1 MEQHQTKP
9 ACRGVIVPLVT
20 PLDARGR
27 LDAGG
32 ATRLVER
39 VVAAGCAP
47 FVGGTTGEAASLAE
61 DTRTGLVEI
70 AVAAAAGA
78 ELVYAGIA
86 GNCLENCL
94 ERARRY
100 ARLGADVAVCHL
112 PAYYPLDEEQMR
124 AWYLRLADAC
134 PLPLMLYNIPATTSL
149 SIPLPLVEE
158 LSRHENVVGMKDSE
172 RDEERMRECAA
183 RWRAREDFTLHVG
196 WAARSAWGV
205 ENGFDAIVPSSANL
219 VPGLYRRLYD
229 AAARG
234 DAAEAARLQAL
245 TDEIGA
251 VYQQGRSLGR
261 SLPVLKAMLAA
272 LGVCQPFVA
281 PPLLALPAAELEA
294 VARVVRERWPRY
306 GEAERR

>member
-1 MEQHQTKP
+1 RACRKPAYRRPRSSGWPRGRSRCNGSSGTIPGTSRWRTRKPSTARLSSGTMEQHQTKP

-32 ATRLVER
+32 ATKLVER

-134 PLPLMLYNIPATTSL
+134 
-149 SIPLPLVEE
+149 
-158 LSRHENVVGMKDSE
+158 
-172 RDEERMRECAA
+172 
-183 RWRAREDFTLHVG
+183 
-196 WAARSAWGV
+196 
-205 ENGFDAIVPSSANL
+205 
-219 VPGLYRRLYD
+219 
-229 AAARG
+229 
-234 DAAEAARLQAL
+234 
-245 TDEIGA
+245 
-251 VYQQGRSLGR
+251 
-261 SLPVLKAMLAA
+261 
-272 LGVCQPFVA
+272 
-281 PPLLALPAAELEA
+281 
-294 VARVVRERWPRY
+294 
-306 GEAERR
+306 